1 MAGRRKLLTPEV
13 ADALCEA
20 ARELHP
26 DSVCAGLVGISEGT
40 LYRWLAQGR
49 ADDEADKDTPE
60 RDFCE
65 AYTRAKSFARVTA
78 MKTIEKSMQL
88 GDAKSAMWYLDR
100 VGVMGP
106 SRIEVSGGL
115 TLTHDTARQL
125 LAEAAR
131 DLPDD
136 DVGVDDDPVRA
147 ARAT

>member
-26 DSVCAGLVGISEGT
+26 DSVCAGLVGISEAT

-49 ADDEADKDTPE
+49 ADDEEGKDTPE
-60 RDFCE
+60 REFCE
-65 AYTRAKSFARVTA
+65 TYTRAKSLARVKALDTL
-78 MKTIEKSMQL
+78 KSGMAS
-88 GDAKSAMWYLDR
+88 DPKWAAWYLER
-100 VGVMGP
+100 CGAFAP
-106 SRIEVSGGL
+106 PKLEVSGGL

-136 DVGVDDDPVRA
+136 DVGVDDDPIRA
-147 ARAT
+147 ARET